1 MVKGK
6 YIYLKIIRRENYRY
20 NDWENI
26 NNEKYGVNEVSEIVV
41 LSGSPSILSRSER
54 VLKYLGSILEERK
67 FTVSYISV
75 CDVPQGDLYEAKFDS
90 PAVKRIVSLLENA
103 QAVVIGSPVYKAS
116 YSGILKSLIDLL
128 PQDILESK
136 PVLPVMTGGSIAHL
150 LAIEYTLKPLLATLK
165 GKNTQGIFYLD
176 SQIDRNATPPIIDKE
191 LVARTNKQLNY
202 LIAEV
207 NKQKSLQSSAL

>member
-1 MVKGK
+1 M
-6 YIYLKIIRRENYRY
+6 
-20 NDWENI
+20 
-26 NNEKYGVNEVSEIVV
+26 NEVSEIVV

-75 CDVPQGDLYEAKFDS
+75 CDVPSTDLYEAKFDS

-103 QAVVIGSPVYKAS
+103 QAVIIGSPVYKAS

-176 SQIDRNATPPIIDKE
+176 SQIDRNATPPIIDAE
-191 LVARTNKQLNY
+191 LVARTNKQLNH
-202 LIAEV
+202 LINEV
-207 NKQKSLQSSAL
+207 NKQKSLQSSGL